1 MAQSDAFFLIHN
13 YNTVPD
19 QLLSYC
25 RPDNYAIV
33 DCSDDGVTPQ
43 KLQYGGY
50 RVSFVPNT
58 GHNITT
64 YFAWFAAHYDALP
77 PLVLTGKG
85 NMIGRHVSAEYMDRV
100 CGNTW
105 FTYLYEE
112 RAARARYAK
121 PSADPSA
128 IPPQWHGSE
137 TIPVNVSAQQRTVA
151 NRHKHGNGQDACSIA
166 FLATE
171 SHFLERNTSWYMDQ
185 PTHLWEYFGTYDEL
199 LTFIYRDPVLPRYVE
214 FSPGACYILTRDQI
228 RQHPPV
234 FYRNLN
240 RLMDYTLTPGFPA
253 EAYLIERML
262 PVIYAERYEVNP
274 WMNDETHFLR
284 KIATAREAVLTR
296 RQLEAAER
304 ARKNSGLPGLVRR
317 TGRKIL
323 GRS

>member
-1 MAQSDAFFLIHN
+1 MAQSDAFFFFFF

-33 DCSDDGVTPQ
+33 DCSDDGATPQ

-137 TIPVNVSAQQRTVA
+137 TIPVNVSAQPRTAA

-199 LTFIYRDPVLPRYVE
+199 LTFLYRDPVLPRYVE